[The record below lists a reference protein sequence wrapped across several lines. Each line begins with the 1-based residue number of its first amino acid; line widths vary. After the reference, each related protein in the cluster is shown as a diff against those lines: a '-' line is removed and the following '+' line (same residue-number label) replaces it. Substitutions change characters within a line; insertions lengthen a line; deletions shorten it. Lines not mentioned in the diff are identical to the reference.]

1 MVTKKR
7 FVLLGAVG
15 LVASFLLIS
24 LTAGVFAQGTITP
37 TPTAV
42 RPMMPMGTP
51 GAHMRDAAAV
61 TSTMPMSGTLQ
72 EMHRTDAVTSTMP
85 MTSTAGMCDMMQGMM
100 SSMMGMMAMGAMT
113 STMPMTAT
121 SSMCDMM
128 KAA

>member
-61 TSTMPMSGTLQ
+61 TATMPMSGTRPGHAS
-72 EMHRTDAVTSTMP
+72 HRCRDLDDADDFDGRYV
-85 MTSTAGMCDMMQGMM
+85 
-100 SSMMGMMAMGAMT
+100 
-113 STMPMTAT
+113 
-121 SSMCDMM
+121 
-128 KAA
+128 